1 MSTAP
6 PKERIHLHLVSDST
20 GETLESVARASLAR
34 FEGVDAIRHFWP
46 LVRSKGHMDRV
57 LKDIADNPGLVLFT
71 LATGEVRD
79 QLESGCAALG
89 LPAVSA
95 IDSVVTGLAAMLGK
109 AATAKPG
116 RQHRLDDAYF
126 ARVEAITYSMAHDD
140 GQGVEN
146 WNEADIL
153 LVGVSRTSKT
163 PTSIY
168 LANRGFKTANL
179 PLVPTRDPPPSLFT
193 LTKPFIVGLTTTPQ
207 RLVEVRRN
215 RLLSLAQ
222 APDTQYVD
230 NERVRQEV
238 ATARRM
244 FADQGWPVIDVTRKA
259 IEETAA
265 AVIALMNEDTDTP
278 DEVMR

>member
-1 MSTAP
+1 M
-6 PKERIHLHLVSDST
+6 RIHIHLVSDST

-34 FEGVDAIRHFWP
+34 FEEVDAVKHFWP

-57 LKDIADNPGLVLFT
+57 LDDIAENPGLVLFT
-71 LATGEVRD
+71 LATGDVRTH
-79 QLESGCAALG
+79 LESRCEALG

-95 IDSVVTGLAAMLGK
+95 IDSVVAGMAMMLGK

-126 ARVEAITYSMAHDD
+126 ARVEAIHYTMAQDD
-140 GQGVEN
+140 GQAPEN

-168 LANRGFKTANL
+168 LANRGYKTANL
-179 PLVPTRDPPPSLFT
+179 PLVPTRDPPPNLFT
-193 LTKPFIVGLTTTPQ
+193 VKRPFIVGLTTTPQ

-215 RLLSLAQ
+215 RLLNLGET
-222 APDTQYVD
+222 PDTTYVD
-230 NERVRQEV
+230 NERVKAEV
-238 ATARRM
+238 LKARRM

-265 AVIALMNEDTDTP
+265 AIINLKHAAASGSGGS
-278 DEVMR
+278 EVV